1 MTQVEKVKKALLN
14 RGYITA
20 RQAYHMG
27 IMRLASI
34 IWTIKNEDVEFSS
47 KYLIKTETLKVKNR
61 DGSLS
66 YVAKYILLKRIATK
80 GESRFEI

>member
-1 MTQVEKVKKALLN
+1 MTQKEKVKKALLN

-34 IWTIKNEDVEFSS
+34 IWTIKNEDDEFMSEYIITS
-47 KYLIKTETLKVKNR
+47 VPLKVKNR
-61 DGSLS
+61 DGSS
-66 YVAKYILLKRIATK
+66 SVVAKYCLSKR
-80 GESRFEI
+80 FDV